1 MVKLFALRGGALIR
15 VPDPGVGAL
24 PENTVWIDL
33 HDPTNE
39 EEVRVERLLGLDIPT
54 RDEMAEIEE
63 SARFYEDSGA
73 LHMTATVVAGASERR
88 PAATQVTFVLTPAVL
103 VTVRYADPL
112 PFRDFEARCAR
123 RAVLRITAD
132 QVFLG
137 LVESVV
143 NRVADLLEGSDTELD
158 HLSAEIFAD
167 EDAGVPAARPAAAPA
182 ARPPRDGGRKRR
194 RRRQQTDLQSVVK
207 RLGRINRLA
216 AKLRQSLLSVGRVL
230 AYHRQGT
237 AGRLHDEDRA
247 LVKSLERDARSLTE
261 YDAQLAAE
269 IAFLLEATLG
279 LIDIEQN
286 RIIKVFSIAAVL
298 FLPPTLVGTV
308 YGMNFEHMP
317 ELRWLFGYPFALV
330 LMVASAVAPF
340 YWFKH
345 RGWL

>member
-1 MVKLFALRGGALIR
+1 MINVFALRNGALAR
-15 VPDPGVGAL
+15 VADAGGDSFPAGTIWL
-24 PENTVWIDL
+24 DL
-33 HDPTNE
+33 HDPSADE
-39 EEVRVERLLGLDIPT
+39 EARVERLLGLDIRT

-63 SARFYEDSGA
+63 LARLFEEGGA

-88 PAATQVTFVLTPAVL
+88 PAATQIAFVLTPAVL

-123 RAVLRITAD
+123 RAVARATAD
-132 QVFLG
+132 QVFLALG
-137 LVESVV
+137 ESVV
-143 NRVADLLEGSDTELD
+143 NRVADLLEASEAELD
-158 HLSAEIFAD
+158 RLSAEIFAD
-167 EDAGVPAARPAAAPA
+167 EDAAIPAVQPRPGAAP
-182 ARPPRDGGRKRR
+182 PPRRRLRR
-194 RRRQQTDLQSVVK
+194 RRRHQQTDLQSVVK
-207 RLGRINRLA
+207 RLGRISLLA
-216 AKLRQSLLSVGRVL
+216 AKLRQSLLSVGRML
-230 AYHRQGT
+230 AYHRQAAG
-237 AGRLHDEDRA
+237 GRLPDEDRA
-247 LVKSLERDARSLTE
+247 LLKSVERDVRALADH
-261 YDAQLAAE
+261 DAQLAAE

-330 LMVASAVAPF
+330 LMVLSAVAPY